1 MTAWERFI
9 SVALVH
15 SLWQG
20 AIIAFVL
27 SILLIVFR
35 RSDPRVRYALSC
47 MAMLVLIAWPILS
60 VTNVAEV
67 VSRSTSRSNAIE
79 RWVPFVWSWGV
90 CIWSLRLALGYRKL
104 RGLRSSGAF
113 MEDEI
118 LARVKDRV
126 RFLSKV
132 RAAASPLVEV
142 PCAVGFLRP
151 VILIPASILTNLPI
165 EHVEALLAHEI
176 AHLKRWD
183 HWVNL
188 AQCCI
193 QALLFYH
200 PAAWWI
206 SKRIREERELCC
218 DDLVVRAYG
227 DAVTYAKALTAL
239 EKLRVHLPEAAL
251 LSTEGSLAARIQRLA
266 GINVQLKLTW
276 APLFVG
282 MTVLVAMLPLPQNRV
297 EAQTSATSR
306 TAPSQ
311 SKAPTPAPVKPQAKA
326 RPQPT
331 TRTEV
336 RAQVSGALDAE
347 SYAKA
352 ERELVRPRPIS
363 NLEID
368 RKWQTALYDAGWEY
382 GAHHF
387 FFGSISSGQSEESP
401 EYASMQRNLRK
412 VTDLVKKY
420 QAASTPEEKLAQE
433 PELSESLAQLQKDI
447 GVLRE
452 IRTKASQN
460 QNR

>member
-1 MTAWERFI
+1 MTSWEQFI
-9 SVALVH
+9 NAAVVN

-20 AIIAFVL
+20 AIIAFLL
-27 SILLIVFR
+27 SILLAVFG
-35 RSDPRVRYALSC
+35 RSDPRARYALSC
-47 MAMLVLIAWPILS
+47 MAMLALIAWPILS
-60 VTNVAEV
+60 ATNVAEV
-67 VSRSTSRSNAIE
+67 VSRSTSRSYAIE

-90 CIWSLRLALGYRKL
+90 CIWSLRLAWGYRRL
-104 RGLRSSGAF
+104 CSLRSSGAF
-113 MEDEI
+113 IEDEI
-118 LARVKDRV
+118 IA
-126 RFLSKV
+126 
-132 RAAASPLVEV
+132 RAAFRMKFFSKARAAVSSLVEV
-142 PCAVGFLRP
+142 PCAAGFLRP
-151 VILIPASILTNLPI
+151 VILIPALIFTNLPI

-188 AQCCI
+188 AQCCV

-266 GINVQLKLTW
+266 GVNAQVKRTW
-276 APLFVG
+276 ATLFVA
-282 MTVLVAMLPLPQNRV
+282 MTVLAALLPLPQDRV
-297 EAQTSATSR
+297 EAQTPVTSR
-306 TAPSQ
+306 TTPSQ

-326 RPQPT
+326 RSQPMP
-331 TRTEV
+331 RTEV
-336 RAQVSGALDAE
+336 REQVSGALDAA

-352 ERELVRPRPIS
+352 ERELARPRPIFHP
-363 NLEID
+363 EMD

-382 GAHHF
+382 AAHHF
-387 FFGSISSGQSEESP
+387 FFGSISSRQSEESP
-401 EYASMQRNLRK
+401 EYVQMQRNLRK
-412 VTDLVKKY
+412 VADLVKKY
-420 QAASTPEEKLAQE
+420 QAASTPDEKLAQE

-447 GVLRE
+447 AVLRE
-452 IRTKASQN
+452 IRTKAAAG
-460 QNR
+460 RDR